1 MKRTFVIGT
10 VAAAALVGG
19 IGYASAA
26 PAPVAAPNGVTA
38 AEAAAAALKKVPGV
52 VDSVDRADHS
62 RGWEVDVL
70 GKDNR
75 WYDIVV
81 RPDGTVR
88 HVALDR
94 DGDNGDRGALR
105 SAKTTAGQAAAA
117 ALKAVP
123 GKVTSIDFS
132 EDDGRYRWDV
142 EVRDAAGREHDLV
155 VDARTHPAADAR
167 PVVAVADVDDHYDD

>member
-26 PAPVAAPNGVTA
+26 PAAAPSGVTA

-88 HVALDR
+88 HVAVDR
-94 DGDNGDRGALR
+94 DGDIDDRGALR
-105 SAKTTAGQAAAA
+105 SARTTAEQAAAA

-155 VDARTHPAADAR
+155 VDAKATPSADNRPA
-167 PVVAVADVDDHYDD
+167 VAVADVDDHYDD